1 MPHRSKKALD
11 SAEAALL
18 MDPYSENASIVL
30 SRCITRYA
38 NIMFERGNP
47 CNACAL
53 GSEASMSLRYAQ
65 PENNIEHA
73 EIFRNNARMWSELPK
88 FSCFPKP

>member
-1 MPHRSKKALD
+1 
-11 SAEAALL
+11 

-30 SRCITRYA
+30 SVVLLDM
-38 NIMFERGNP
+38 IMFERGNP
-47 CNACAL
+47 CSACAL
-53 GSEASMSLRYAQ
+53 GSEASMSLRYSQ